1 MSNSRPVSDI
11 IRINKNRWQI
21 EECFRIL
28 KSDLKSRPIYLT
40 NPNSIRAHLLTCFL
54 ALYFVRILEIKLNYN
69 FKYSDI
75 INTLQNLNL
84 THLTDDNYIP
94 AFTRTDLTD
103 SLQEAFGFA
112 PLDSYDLRLDAE
124 VIDNRKIKRIVQK
137 IRKKYTVNLLIFQH
151 F

>member
-40 NPNSIRAHLLTCFL
+40 NPNSIRSHLLTCFL

-94 AFTRTDLTD
+94 AFTKTDLTD
-103 SLQEAFGFA
+103 ALQEAFGFA
-112 PLDSYDLRLDAE
+112 PLDSYDLRLDTE
-124 VIDNRKIKRIVQK
+124 VIDKRKIKRIVQK
-137 IRKKYTVNLLIFQH
+137 IRKKYTANLLIFQH

>member
-112 PLDSYDLRLDAE
+112 PLDSYDLRLDTK

-137 IRKKYTVNLLIFQH
+137 IRKKYTANLLIFQH

>member
-1 MSNSRPVSDI
+1 M
-11 IRINKNRWQI
+11 
-21 EECFRIL
+21 
-28 KSDLKSRPIYLT
+28 
-40 NPNSIRAHLLTCFL
+40 
-54 ALYFVRILEIKLNYN
+54 YFVRILEIKLNYN

-94 AFTRTDLTD
+94 AFTRTDLID

-112 PLDSYDLRLDAE
+112 PLNSYDLRLDTK
-124 VIDNRKIKRIVQK
+124 VIDKRKIKRIVQK
-137 IRKKYTVNLLIFQH
+137 IMKKYTANLLIFQH

>member
-11 IRINKNRWQI
+11 IRINKNRWNI

-28 KSDLKSRPIYLT
+28 KSDLTSRPIYLT
-40 NPNSIRAHLLTCFL
+40 NPTIIIAHLLTCFL
-54 ALYFVRILEIKLNYN
+54 ALYFVRILEIKSNYN

-94 AFTRTDLTD
+94 AFTRTDLID

-112 PLDSYDLRLDAE
+112 PLNSYDLRLDAE
-124 VIDNRKIKRIVQK
+124 VIDNRKIKRIF
-137 IRKKYTVNLLIFQH
+137 N
-151 F
+151 

>member
-1 MSNSRPVSDI
+1 MSNSHPISDI

-40 NPNSIRAHLLTCFL
+40 NPTIIRTHLLTCFL
-54 ALYFVRILEIKLNYN
+54 ALYFVRILEIKLKYK

-103 SLQEAFGFA
+103 ALQEAFGFS
-112 PLDSYDLRLDAE
+112 PLDSYDLRLDTE
-124 VIDNRKIKRIVQK
+124 VIDKRKIKRIVQK
-137 IRKKYTVNLLIFQH
+137 IRKKYTANLLIFQH
-151 F
+151 S

>member
-1 MSNSRPVSDI
+1 MSNYRLVSDI

-28 KSDLKSRPIYLT
+28 KSDLKSIPIYLT
-40 NPNSIRAHLLTCFL
+40 TPNRIRAHLLTCFL
-54 ALYFVRILEIKLNYN
+54 ALYFVLILEIKLNYN

-94 AFTRTDLTD
+94 AFTRTDLID

-112 PLDSYDLRLDAE
+112 PLDSYYLRLDTE

-137 IRKKYTVNLLIFQH
+137 IRKKYTANLLIFQH

>member
-1 MSNSRPVSDI
+1 MSNYRLVSDI

-40 NPNSIRAHLLTCFL
+40 TPNRIRAHLLTCFL
-54 ALYFVRILEIKLNYN
+54 ALYFVLILEIKLNYN

-84 THLTDDNYIP
+84 THLTDGNYIP

-112 PLDSYDLRLDAE
+112 PLDSYDLRLDTE

-137 IRKKYTVNLLIFQH
+137 IRKKYTANLLIFQH
-151 F
+151 S

>member
-40 NPNSIRAHLLTCFL
+40 NPNSIRAHILTCFL
-54 ALYFVRILEIKLNYN
+54 ALYFVRILEIKLKYN

-103 SLQEAFGFA
+103 ALQEAFGFA
-112 PLDSYDLRLDAE
+112 PLYSYDLRLDTE

-137 IRKKYTVNLLIFQH
+137 IRKKYTANLLIFQH
-151 F
+151 S

>member
-1 MSNSRPVSDI
+1 M
-11 IRINKNRWQI
+11 
-21 EECFRIL
+21 
-28 KSDLKSRPIYLT
+28 
-40 NPNSIRAHLLTCFL
+40 
-54 ALYFVRILEIKLNYN
+54 YFVRILEIKLNYN

-103 SLQEAFGFA
+103 TLQEAFGFA
-112 PLDSYDLRLDAE
+112 PLYSYNLRLDTE

-151 F
+151 S

>member
-1 MSNSRPVSDI
+1 MSNSHPVSDI

-40 NPNSIRAHLLTCFL
+40 NPNRIRAHLLTCFF

-84 THLTDDNYIP
+84 THLADDNYIP

-103 SLQEAFGFA
+103 ALQEAFGFA
-112 PLDSYDLRLDAE
+112 PLNSYDLRLDAE
-124 VIDNRKIKRIVQK
+124 VIDKRIISFSKQK
-137 IRKKYTVNLLIFQH
+137 KNCAKNKEKIYG
-151 F
+151 

>member
-21 EECFRIL
+21 EEYFRIL
-28 KSDLKSRPIYLT
+28 RSDLKSRPIYLT
-40 NPNSIRAHLLTCFL
+40 TSNRIRAHLLTCFL
-54 ALYFVRILEIKLNYN
+54 ALYFLRILEIKLNYK

-94 AFTRTDLTD
+94 AFTRKDLTD

-112 PLDSYDLRLDAE
+112 PLDLYDLRLDTE
-124 VIDNRKIKRIVQK
+124 VIDKRKIKRIVQK
-137 IRKKYTVNLLIFQH
+137 IRKKYTANLLIFQH

>member
-40 NPNSIRAHLLTCFL
+40 NLNRIIAHLLTCFL

-103 SLQEAFGFA
+103 ALQEAFGFA
-112 PLDSYDLRLDAE
+112 PLDSYDLRLDTE
-124 VIDNRKIKRIVQK
+124 VIDKRKIKRIVQK
-137 IRKKYTVNLLIFQH
+137 IRKKYTANSLIFQH

>member
-28 KSDLKSRPIYLT
+28 KSDLKFRPIYLA
-40 NPNSIRAHLLTCFL
+40 NPNRIRAHLLTCFL
-54 ALYFVRILEIKLNYN
+54 ALYFVRILEIKLNYI
-69 FKYSDI
+69 KYSDI

-112 PLDSYDLRLDAE
+112 PLDSYNLRLDTE
-124 VIDNRKIKRIVQK
+124 VIDKRKIKRIVQK
-137 IRKKYTVNLLIFQH
+137 IMEKYTANLLIFQH